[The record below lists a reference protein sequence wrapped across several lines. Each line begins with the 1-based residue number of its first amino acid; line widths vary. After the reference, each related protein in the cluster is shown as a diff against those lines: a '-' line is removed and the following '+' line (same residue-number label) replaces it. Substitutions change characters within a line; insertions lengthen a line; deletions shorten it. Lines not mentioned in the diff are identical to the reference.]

1 MSFQTVTFVAM
12 KLLII
17 EDDREIQ
24 ESVLAYLAPEGYLC
38 EQAFDFGSAQD
49 KISSFDYDCLLI
61 DINLPDGSGL
71 DLIKEAKRLKKPSGI
86 IVITAR
92 DAINDRVKALEFGAD
107 DYLVKPFNLAELNAR
122 IKSLIRRIQ
131 FQGNNSITYGD
142 LEVFPDSFQVLA
154 KGRPVELTKKEFEL
168 LLFFVSNAGRVIAK
182 ESLAGQLWGD
192 DSDFSYSFD
201 FVYAQIKNLRKKLRA
216 KGAAD
221 YIKTIYGVG
230 YKFEKE

>member
-1 MSFQTVTFVAM
+1 M

-17 EDDREIQ
+17 EDDHEIQ
-24 ESVLAYLAPEGYLC
+24 ESIMAYLAPEGYLC
-38 EQAFDFGSAQD
+38 QQAFDFSCASD
-49 KISSFDYDCLLI
+49 KIESFDYDCLLI

-71 DLIKEAKRLKKPSGI
+71 DLIKQAKRLKKPSGI

-92 DAINDRVKALEFGAD
+92 DAITDRVKALEFGAD

-122 IKSLIRRIQ
+122 IKSLIRRMH
-131 FQGNNSITYGD
+131 FQGSNVITQGD
-142 LEVFPDSFQVLA
+142 LRIFPDSFQVLV
-154 KGRPVELTKKEFEL
+154 KERPLELTKKEFEI

-192 DSDFSYSFD
+192 DMDFSYSFD
-201 FVYAQIKNLRKKLRA
+201 FVYAQIKNLRKKLKE
-216 KGAAD
+216 KGAKD

-230 YKFEKE
+230 YKFESE

>member
-1 MSFQTVTFVAM
+1 M

-17 EDDREIQ
+17 EDDHEIQ
-24 ESVLAYLAPEGYLC
+24 DSILAYLAPEGYLC
-38 EQAFDFGSAQD
+38 EQAFSFKNALD
-49 KISSFDYDCLLI
+49 KIQSFDYDCLLI

-142 LEVFPDSFQVLA
+142 LQVFPDSFQVLA
-154 KGRPVELTKKEFEL
+154 KGQPVELTKKEFEL
-168 LLFFVSNAGRVIAK
+168 LLFFISNAGRVIAK

-201 FVYAQIKNLRKKLRA
+201 FVYAQIKNLRKKLRE
-216 KGAAD
+216 KGAED

>member
-1 MSFQTVTFVAM
+1 M

-17 EDDREIQ
+17 EDDPEIQ
-24 ESVLAYLAPEGYLC
+24 DSILAYLSPEGYLC
-38 EQAFDFGSAQD
+38 EQAFDFVEAAD
-49 KISSFDYDCLLI
+49 KMETFDYDCLLI

-71 DLIKEAKRLKKPSGI
+71 NLIRKAKQLKLRSGI

-92 DAINDRVKALEFGAD
+92 DAINDRIKALEFGAD

-122 IKSLIRRIQ
+122 IKSLLRRIK
-131 FQGNNSITYGD
+131 FQGNNSVTYGE
-142 LEVFPDSFQVLA
+142 LQIFPDSFQVLV
-154 KGRPVELTKKEFEL
+154 KGVPLELTKKEFEL

-201 FVYAQIKNLRKKLRA
+201 FVYAQIKNLRKKLKE
-216 KGAAD
+216 KGASD

>member
-1 MSFQTVTFVAM
+1 M

-17 EDDREIQ
+17 EDDHEIQ
-24 ESVLAYLAPEGYLC
+24 ESIMAYLAPEGYLC
-38 EQAFDFGSAQD
+38 EQAFDFSNASD
-49 KISSFDYDCLLI
+49 KIESFDYDCLLI

-71 DLIKEAKRLKKPSGI
+71 DLIKQTKQLKKLSGI

-122 IKSLIRRIQ
+122 IKSLIRRIH
-131 FQGNNSITYGD
+131 FRGNNIITLGD
-142 LEVFPDSFQVLA
+142 LKIFPDSFQVFVEDQPL
-154 KGRPVELTKKEFEL
+154 ELTKKEFEL

-192 DSDFSYSFD
+192 DMDFSYSFD
-201 FVYAQIKNLRKKLRA
+201 FVYAQIKNLRKKLKE
-216 KGAAD
+216 KGAKD

-230 YKFEKE
+230 YKFETE